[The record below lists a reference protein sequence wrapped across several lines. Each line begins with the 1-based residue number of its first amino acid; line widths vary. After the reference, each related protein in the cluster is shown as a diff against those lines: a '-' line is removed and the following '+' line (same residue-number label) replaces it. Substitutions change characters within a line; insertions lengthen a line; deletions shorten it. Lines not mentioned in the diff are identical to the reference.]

1 MFGRC
6 LCTDG
11 EPHAIDAMRE
21 LIVLSF
27 SPSAAQH
34 QSLTRF
40 TPSTRRRR
48 RQGCLDHQHAIAA
61 TWNRTPAGTRH
72 RAGQDRRA
80 RRGHAPELRPRD
92 AVIVFGGCFGR
103 LSAARRS
110 RRRRPRLGGGA
121 APPPVVAEGDGL
133 LERVLA
139 VPRGRVV
146 RRLYVVQEGAGRLRR
161 RLSFWRLFCGHVVTR
176 SSLARS

>member
-1 MFGRC
+1 MTSEAPRSTESDARAAPDSAASAATSGPVWLFGRS
-6 LCTDG
+6 LFTSLRLFLSLRSATAK
-11 EPHAIDAMRE
+11 PHALHAIDATRE
-21 LIVLSF
+21 HVQA
-27 SPSAAQH
+27 P
-34 QSLTRF
+34 
-40 TPSTRRRR
+40 
-48 RQGCLDHQHAIAA
+48 QHAIAA
-61 TWNRTPAGTRH
+61 TLNRTPAGTRH

-92 AVIVFGGCFGR
+92 AVTFFRGCFGR

-110 RRRRPRLGGGA
+110 RRRRSGLGGGA

-146 RRLYVVQEGAGRLRR
+146 RRVETCVEINQCVRCR
-161 RLSFWRLFCGHVVTR
+161 
-176 SSLARS
+176 